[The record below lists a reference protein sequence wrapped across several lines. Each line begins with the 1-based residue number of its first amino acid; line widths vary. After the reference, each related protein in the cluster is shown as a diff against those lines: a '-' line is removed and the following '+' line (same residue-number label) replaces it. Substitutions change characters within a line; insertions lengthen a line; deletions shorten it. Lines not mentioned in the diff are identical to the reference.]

1 MRRNFEWEVQGI
13 MTKTAQVQPGR
24 PMFDAHTLRRLILP
38 MLLEQLLSVTMGMA
52 DTLMVSGVG
61 EAAVSS
67 VSLVDSINILIIQI
81 LSALATGG
89 AVIGSQYLGRRDGEN
104 ARRSAAQLYT
114 VLAVSTVSVM
124 AITLLCSRLVLRLVF
139 GQIDDDVMNFAQ
151 TYFMIS
157 ALSYP
162 FIGAYNAG
170 AALFRAQG
178 NSRISMLASL
188 VMNVINIAGNAL
200 LIYGFG
206 LGVLGAA
213 LATLI
218 GRVFAACWVFWQ
230 QQQFENPLRI
240 EHWADMRP
248 DKQMILRIL
257 GIGIPSGLENG
268 MFQIGKLCVSSL
280 TSTLGTSAIAA
291 NAVANS
297 ISSLVNIPGNT
308 MSLAMIPVV
317 GQCLG
322 AGEKKQAKRYAFTLL
337 GIAVA
342 GLTCTNLALFFG
354 APLLCAIYNLSAES
368 TRLCEQVLRW
378 FAVFS
383 IFFWACSFTL
393 PNALR
398 AGGDTRY
405 TMTVSIFS
413 MWLFRVIL
421 SYFFVLHMHMGL
433 LGVWLGMFI
442 DWICR
447 GGLFMIRFVRG
458 KWMDHKVI

>member
-1 MRRNFEWEVQGI
+1 MFNRRTLERLIF
-13 MTKTAQVQPGR
+13 
-24 PMFDAHTLRRLILP
+24 PMFV
-38 MLLEQLLSVTMGMA
+38 EQLLSVTMGMA

-89 AVIGSQYLGRRDGEN
+89 AVIGSQYIGRRDGKN

-114 VLAVSTVSVM
+114 VLVVSTVTVM
-124 AITLLCSRLVLRLVF
+124 LLTLMLCRPILRLVF
-139 GQIDDDVMNFAQ
+139 GQIDDDVMGFAQ
-151 TYFMIS
+151 TYFIIS

-188 VMNVINIAGNAL
+188 VMNIINIAGNAL

-213 LATLI
+213 LATLV

-240 EHWADMRP
+240 ERLQDMRP
-248 DKQMILRIL
+248 DRSMILRIL
-257 GIGIPSGLENG
+257 GIGVPSGLENG

-297 ISSLVNIPGNT
+297 ISSLTNIPGNT

-322 AGEKKQAKRYAFTLL
+322 AGEKKQARRYAWILL
-337 GIAVA
+337 GIAFV
-342 GLTCTNLALFFG
+342 GLAATNAALFVG
-354 APLLCAIYNLSAES
+354 APLLCRIYNLTPEA
-368 TRLCEQVLRW
+368 TAMCEQVLHW

-383 IFFWACSFTL
+383 VFFWATSFTL

-398 AGGDTRY
+398 SGGDTKY

-421 SYFFVLHMHMGL
+421 SYFFVLHLDMGL
-433 LGVWLGMFI
+433 LGVWMGMFV

-447 GGLFMIRFVRG
+447 STFFMIRFVRG

>member
-1 MRRNFEWEVQGI
+1 
-13 MTKTAQVQPGR
+13 MTDTAQSRSVQPMFNR
-24 PMFDAHTLRRLILP
+24 RTLERLIFPMFV
-38 MLLEQLLSVTMGMA
+38 EQLLSVTMGMA

-89 AVIGSQYLGRRDGEN
+89 AVIGSQYIGRRDGEN
-104 ARRSAAQLYT
+104 ARRSAAQLYM
-114 VLAVSTVSVM
+114 VLAVSTVTVM
-124 AITLLCSRLVLRLVF
+124 LLTLMLCRPILRLVF
-139 GQIDDDVMNFAQ
+139 GQIDDDVMGFAQ
-151 TYFMIS
+151 TYFIIS

-188 VMNVINIAGNAL
+188 VMNIINIAGNAL

-213 LATLI
+213 LATLV

-240 EHWADMRP
+240 ERLQDMRP
-248 DKQMILRIL
+248 DRSMILRIL
-257 GIGIPSGLENG
+257 GIGVPSGLENG

-297 ISSLVNIPGNT
+297 ISSLTNIPGNT

-322 AGEKKQAKRYAFTLL
+322 AGEKKQARHYAWTLL
-337 GIAVA
+337 GIAFV
-342 GLTCTNLALFFG
+342 GLAATNAALFVG
-354 APLLCAIYNLSAES
+354 APLLCRIYNLTPEA
-368 TRLCEQVLRW
+368 TAMCEQVLHW

-383 IFFWACSFTL
+383 VFFWATSFTL

-398 AGGDTRY
+398 SGGDTKY

-421 SYFFVLHMHMGL
+421 SYFFVLHLDMGL
-433 LGVWLGMFI
+433 LGVWMGMFV

-447 GGLFMIRFVRG
+447 STFFMIRFVRG

>member
-1 MRRNFEWEVQGI
+1 MFNRRTLERLIF
-13 MTKTAQVQPGR
+13 
-24 PMFDAHTLRRLILP
+24 PMFV
-38 MLLEQLLSVTMGMA
+38 EQLLSVTMGMA

-89 AVIGSQYLGRRDGEN
+89 AVISSQYIGRRDGEN

-114 VLAVSTVSVM
+114 VLAVSTVTVM
-124 AITLLCSRLVLRLVF
+124 LLTLMLCRPILRLVF
-139 GQIDDDVMNFAQ
+139 GQIDDDVMGFAQ
-151 TYFMIS
+151 TYFIIS

-170 AALFRAQG
+170 AALFRARG

-188 VMNVINIAGNAL
+188 VMNIINIAGNAL

-213 LATLI
+213 LATLV

-240 EHWADMRP
+240 ERLQDMRP
-248 DKQMILRIL
+248 DRSMILRIL
-257 GIGIPSGLENG
+257 GIGVPSGLENG

-297 ISSLVNIPGNT
+297 ISSLTNIPGNT

-322 AGEKKQAKRYAFTLL
+322 AGEKKQARHYAWTLL
-337 GIAVA
+337 GIAFV
-342 GLTCTNLALFFG
+342 GLAATNAALFVG
-354 APLLCAIYNLSAES
+354 APLLCRIYNLTPEA
-368 TRLCEQVLRW
+368 TAMCEQVLHW

-383 IFFWACSFTL
+383 VFFWATSFTL

-398 AGGDTRY
+398 SGGDTKY

-421 SYFFVLHMHMGL
+421 SYFFVLHLNMGL
-433 LGVWLGMFI
+433 LGVWMGMFV

-447 GGLFMIRFVRG
+447 STFFMIRFVRG

>member
-1 MRRNFEWEVQGI
+1 
-13 MTKTAQVQPGR
+13 
-24 PMFDAHTLRRLILP
+24 
-38 MLLEQLLSVTMGMA
+38 MA
-52 DTLMVSGVG
+52 FRVPV
-61 EAAVSS
+61 
-67 VSLVDSINILIIQI
+67 QI

-89 AVIGSQYLGRRDGEN
+89 AVIGSQYIGRHDEEN
-104 ARRSAAQLYT
+104 ARRSAAQLYM
-114 VLAVSTVSVM
+114 VLAVSTISVM
-124 AITLLCSRLVLRLVF
+124 LVTLVLCRPILRLVF

-151 TYFMIS
+151 TYFIIS
-157 ALSYP
+157 AISYP

-188 VMNVINIAGNAL
+188 VMNIINIAGNAL

-213 LATLI
+213 LATLV
-218 GRVFAACWVFWQ
+218 GRIFAACWVFWQ

-240 EHWADMRP
+240 EHLRDMRP
-248 DKQMILRIL
+248 DRSMILRIL

-297 ISSLVNIPGNT
+297 ISSLTNIPGNT

-322 AGEKKQAKRYAFTLL
+322 AGEKKQAKRYAWLLL
-337 GIAVA
+337 GIALA
-342 GLTCTNLALFFG
+342 GLAATNILLFIG
-354 APLLCAIYNLSAES
+354 APLLCRIYNLTPEA
-368 TRLCEQVLRW
+368 TAMCEQVLHW

-398 AGGDTRY
+398 SGGDTKY
-405 TMTVSIFS
+405 TMSVSIFS
-413 MWLFRVIL
+413 MWLFRVLL
-421 SYFFVLHMHMGL
+421 SYFFVLQMHMGL

-447 GGLFMIRFVRG
+447 SIFFMVRFVRG

>member
-1 MRRNFEWEVQGI
+1 
-13 MTKTAQVQPGR
+13 MTETAQIRSAQ
-24 PMFDAHTLRRLILP
+24 PMFDRKALKRLILP
-38 MLLEQLLSVTMGMA
+38 MFLEQLLSVTMGMA

-89 AVIGSQYLGRRDGEN
+89 AVIGSQYIGRRDEEN
-104 ARRSAAQLYT
+104 ARRSSAQLYT
-114 VLAVSTVSVM
+114 VLAVSTVAVM
-124 AITLLCSRLVLRLVF
+124 LLTLLLCRPILRLVF

-151 TYFMIS
+151 TYFIIS

-188 VMNVINIAGNAL
+188 VMNIINIAGNAL

-213 LATLI
+213 LATLV

-240 EHWADMRP
+240 ERLQDMRP
-248 DKQMILRIL
+248 DRTMILRIL

-297 ISSLVNIPGNT
+297 ISSLTNIPGNT

-322 AGEKKQAKRYAFTLL
+322 AGEKKQARRYACLLL
-337 GIAVA
+337 GIACA
-342 GLTCTNLALFFG
+342 GLAVTNVALLLG
-354 APLLCAIYNLSAES
+354 APLLCQIYNLSPEA
-368 TRLCEQVLRW
+368 TAMCEQVLHW
-378 FAVFS
+378 FAMFS
-383 IFFWACSFTL
+383 IFFWATSFTL

-398 AGGDTRY
+398 SGGDTKY
-405 TMTVSIFS
+405 TMSVSIFS
-413 MWLFRVIL
+413 MWLFRVLL
-421 SYFFVLHMHMGL
+421 SYFFVLQLDMGL
-433 LGVWLGMFI
+433 LGVWMGMFV

-447 GGLFMIRFVRG
+447 STFFMIRFVRG
-458 KWMDHKVI
+458 KWMEHKVI